1 MEPDGDTDLLPLA
14 DAAEVVGISLKTLD
28 RWVRWGIIEAEVAE
42 DGRRLIRRSELA
54 RHVVRMRGPHPPDG

>member
-1 MEPDGDTDLLPLA
+1 MHPDGDTDLLPLA

-28 RWVRWGIIEAEVAE
+28 RWVRWGIIEAEVAA

-54 RHVVRMRGPHPPDG
+54 RHVVRMTGPHPPDG